1 MEYWFIFQGVDIEN
15 FSESWADGLA
25 FAALMHSFLPEDIPF
40 DELTKGQFK
49 VFTSCFF
56 AIAR

>member
-40 DELTKGQFK
+40 DELSKETRRKNFELAFG
-49 VFTSCFF
+49 
-56 AIAR
+56 IAR